1 MSENVISAENQQGS
15 LRLIADDPPET
26 ARRTPTTKYEI
37 IAYLNG
43 ALGDASL
50 NKGKRIRFSQ
60 KNKQWLIN
68 LQSLLKKINCNS
80 WIYKEGKHRSIYVL

>member
-1 MSENVISAENQQGS
+1 MSENVFSAENQQGS
-15 LRLIADDPPET
+15 RQVQMSYSVDPSET
-26 ARRTPTTKYEI
+26 TRRTPITKYEI

-60 KNKQWLIN
+60 KNRQWLVN

-80 WIYKEGKHRSIYVL
+80 WIYK